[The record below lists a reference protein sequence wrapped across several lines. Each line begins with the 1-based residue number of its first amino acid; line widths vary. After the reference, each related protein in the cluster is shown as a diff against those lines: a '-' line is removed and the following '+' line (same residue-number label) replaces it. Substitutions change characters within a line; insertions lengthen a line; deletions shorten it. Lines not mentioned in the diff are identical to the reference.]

1 MSVASLPPL
10 LSCRNVTKRFGSL
23 VAIDDLS
30 FDLPAGEVLGI
41 GGPNGAGKTT
51 LFEVIS
57 GQNPASGGR
66 ILLEGRDVT
75 RCSPV
80 QMCHAGM
87 ARVFQLNTGFDSL
100 SVRDNVRVAAYYG
113 RHNRIVPGLNFEPA
127 VETAVD
133 SALHSVGLQGRD
145 NHPAETLPVLDRKLL
160 MLAGALAMEP
170 RLLLLDEPVGGLTH
184 KEVDHVA
191 EVVRDVAAKGVTV
204 LLIEHVMRF
213 LVQMST
219 RVMILHHGRK
229 LYEGSASGLARNPEV
244 VDVYLG
250 KGASEHVA
258 ALTAG
263 DGQHAG

>member
-1 MSVASLPPL
+1 MSASISPPL

-30 FDLPAGEVLGI
+30 FDLPAGEILGI

-57 GQNPASGGR
+57 GHNTATSGQ

-113 RHNRIVPGLNFEPA
+113 RRNRVVPGISMEPA
-127 VETAVD
+127 VEEAVD
-133 SALHSVGLQGRD
+133 AALRDVGLAGSD
-145 NHPAETLPVLDRKLL
+145 DCLTATLPVLDRKLL
-160 MLAGALAMEP
+160 MLASALVMKP
-170 RLLLLDEPVGGLTH
+170 KLLLLDEPVGGLTH
-184 KEVDHVA
+184 KEIDHVA
-191 EVVRDVAAKGVTV
+191 EIVRRVAATGVTV

-213 LVQMST
+213 LVQLSS
-219 RVMILHHGRK
+219 RVLILHHGRK
-229 LYEGSASGLARNPEV
+229 LYEGPAAGLANDRDV

-250 KGASEHVA
+250 KGAGEYVA

-263 DGQHAG
+263 DAQHVG